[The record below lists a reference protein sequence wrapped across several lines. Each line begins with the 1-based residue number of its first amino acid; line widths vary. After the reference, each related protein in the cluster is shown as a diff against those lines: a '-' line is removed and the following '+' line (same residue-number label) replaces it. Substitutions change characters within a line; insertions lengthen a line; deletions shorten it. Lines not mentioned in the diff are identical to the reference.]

1 MSLTI
6 EAAIALRDTLSENTG
21 YRFDPHA
28 GLVILR
34 QTFVRR
40 RHRWQFDALS
50 DRRHGG
56 GRVAEWFKAAVL
68 KFVGGRFGPFRSVLT
83 SVDLYCENRPRVP
96 IRPVQYRPVVPSS
109 RPFW

>member
-40 RHRWQFDALS
+40 RHRWQFDALPV
-50 DRRHGG
+50 RRHGG

-68 KFVGGRFGPFRSVLT
+68 KFAFA
-83 SVDLYCENRPRVP
+83 RVA
-96 IRPVQYRPVVPSS
+96 PVCSVPSGVELS
-109 RPFW
+109 HEFGFSVPASFG

>member
-6 EAAIALRDTLSENTG
+6 EAAIALRDTLSEDTG

-40 RHRWQFDALS
+40 RHRWQFDALP
-50 DRRHGG
+50 DHRHGG
-56 GRVAEWFKAAVL
+56 GRAAEWFKAEAFDPRPMVS
-68 KFVGGRFGPFRSVLT
+68 FSGSPAAIFGKSPA
-83 SVDLYCENRPRVP
+83 RPLA
-96 IRPVQYRPVVPSS
+96 
-109 RPFW
+109 